1 MSDEPRAVVR
11 EIDGQLVL
19 DDPAAL
25 AVVRATQKHNCRV
38 TFEGNADRVAHFK
51 QRLEDLQLATSD
63 FVIVIL
69 NVEDLH
75 GGPIAEKLMP
85 GHDWS
90 QYRDAGMIPFARGLA
105 ERGGVQGILELMKDD
120 EAAAKLRDMD
130 GLAVV
135 VVDYEVAEVFP
146 VEETDG

>member
-19 DDPAAL
+19 DDPVAL
-25 AVVRATQKHNCRV
+25 AAIRAVKKINCRV
-38 TFEGNADRVAHFK
+38 TFEDNADRVAYFK
-51 QRLEDLQLATSD
+51 LRVEDLQLAAHD
-63 FVIVIL
+63 VVIVIL
-69 NVEDLH
+69 NVDDVH

-105 ERGGVQGILELMKDD
+105 EREGVQGILELMD
-120 EAAAKLRDMD
+120 EDAAAKLEHLT

-135 VVDYEVAEVFP
+135 VVDHEVAEIFSA
-146 VEETDG
+146 DD